1 MHPVIFTI
9 LTKFEF
15 QTKINN
21 IMTKRLLL
29 LLTFL
34 QVVLGGGKLWAQ
46 SETTLVD
53 FDFTDSGQF
62 PTDTEFN
69 KNSAT
74 SGATHLSVTGNT
86 CGDIYFYHN
95 NTSDSST
102 PCSLSSSGLTFSNN
116 NMTQNYFVAIPL
128 TGIHGKITVT
138 FKHSYSSKKASYRY
152 QINDGATTFNP
163 SDANSYSSSTD
174 VNESDTENSV
184 TINVTNENA
193 VFYFGRNGSNY
204 TQIKGIKIT
213 TPSSTSNPKLSVFD
227 FNNDDILYYL
237 NTSSNSAA
245 GRSAA
250 TSVSTTFEKNTD
262 YGENG
267 YLRVKVNIEP
277 DFATLTKPTFTISS
291 SNTSVLSTE
300 GVTAYY
306 KATTNRMYIDGVKV
320 VGTGTAKL
328 TVEFI
333 GSDNYDGTAT
343 TTSATITV
351 NDATAPTLSLTTP
364 TSTTNAEIGN
374 IIELTANKV
383 FSLVEGQYTTTNGI
397 NYIQG
402 TVNGNTVTFAVDLTK
417 QTLTHTMGTT
427 FAPNTLYEIVI
438 PAGKIKSSGKNNV
451 AQTLSFTTSSG
462 ATLTQVSEKLWDFE
476 EADGFPASQ
485 IAEIAVIDNMEL
497 VANSSKKM
505 SFDNTAKSITDGG
518 NTYNFTRQL
527 KFGGTYAS
535 DGSNRIIHF
544 KVAAGST
551 VNVFGST
558 GSSGSLRTA
567 AIRVAAKD
575 GKFSEGTELA
585 TLTSSD
591 AVLVKGS
598 VNIDA
603 TTYPNG
609 AEVWV
614 YSKNSGFN
622 LSGIEVTT
630 SKPKLTLSNAGQVT
644 SYVYSGSG
652 EDTQNYEISYSYS
665 GDVNLTSDDQSKFT
679 VTSSDEAII
688 KATGATIELD
698 LTNKKFTITGLKV
711 KSAGT
716 ATLTF
721 KFAGNETYAESSLVV
736 PFTVTGKLPFSIKLE
751 DLNIQQRQRRT
762 IMPVITNASGNPIGF
777 DASDNVIEMAD
788 DDDPVDYDTYFDF
801 TYSLGSNDIGVT
813 IDGNVVRA
821 GDQTGGPVPVTVTAR
836 PKSAYAA
843 LFTNG
848 TASGT
853 FNVNVTERTTGMY
866 FDFYLDKECTTKV
879 DDVYGTSLDGSTTVV
894 EDFPNGRVLYLKL
907 NDAGVAQNI
916 QEIWFSTGKN
926 TTPIAVSRYV
936 RDGEARTIYK
946 DDPSK
951 SQYLYKMDGGALP
964 IYIDGDL
971 SGSNYVF
978 VNLQCYKDNAGS
990 IEQAG
995 SVIPVRF
1002 NIISHDRPGTLTYSP
1017 ASDNADP
1024 TIRNTAQTVVAT
1036 GDSGNNIFAKFSSTG
1051 TNYTIEGL
1059 LNEPHVIEGV
1069 TQAGVFS
1076 TEVAARKISGVQI
1089 HTYDSDGDFVSKM
1102 NTLNYFYRFA
1112 TTLNVSPK
1120 TETVNK
1126 GASVAN
1132 RTVSATYYDK
1142 VQKKDIDAT
1151 DEGTFTYSIVSNST
1165 DDGAGTPSSVDP
1177 STGAITIGT
1186 EPGTMVVKVSYT
1198 NSNEKTVN
1206 KRTSIMD
1213 DAETTF
1219 TIYVNDPE
1227 AYLPTITPDSKKFYP
1242 TQEVKVTADSH
1253 WDAYYTTDGT
1263 DPSYTDAEHYN
1274 GTLVT
1279 KGTTATFTVNATTT
1293 VKAKAWNDARSASS
1307 KVVSE
1312 TYTLGTQ
1319 VLPPYFVPSG
1329 SGAVPDYGTYYYYS
1343 ETLPVEARVNTEGAS
1358 IYYTLDGSTPEIGG
1372 ATTYLYDGLR
1382 GITLSGDVTIRAFA
1396 YKDGIQSMVVTS
1408 SYVYGS
1414 IQPPYFTVKSTNYSL
1429 GSVAVSTS
1437 DVITIGSS
1445 VTPSA
1450 GLSLK
1455 HYYTLDGSD
1464 PSEDGGTLYTGGFT
1478 VVKTVTGKA
1487 YSVLVDASG
1496 NEVQQS
1502 AVTTVTFTV
1511 ASPLDVWEAV
1521 EETTPGGIMNADAG
1535 FIITKDATLKTLY
1548 SDNSNNAETKVNLN
1562 SLSTVEGGTA
1572 SKTYAQGDITV
1583 TFGGYEVS
1591 GKGKNWTSMTIADPA
1606 IGSPID
1612 GVGAYNIAGPDNAK
1626 MEAKNSALADPTDNY
1641 NHIYSELQT
1650 THEKTFH
1657 LPCKGA
1663 FVKFEPEKDGEITIW
1678 ALQHGSLNYNEGI
1691 TLCDKFI
1698 RYRPVYFVDEQGK
1711 SYPVKE
1717 VNGVPQLWSSAR
1729 LSAEWAKIEAT
1740 AASNSW
1746 TGWKESQTIIHNGV
1760 STDIENKGLNAS
1772 ESQALYNLYKKY
1784 ITDNNI
1790 KIGDPIK
1797 PFPIHNGSR
1806 ISTNNG
1812 NFTDNSDD
1820 GTGYVMLTGGYVKYT
1835 FEVKAGKTYYFFGQG
1850 TKIGIRGFRF
1860 VPTETAERPSVVI
1873 TDGSTQTIKKND
1885 VDKTFAELVS
1895 DEPVNVTLNRSFKA
1909 NTWAALVLPFSVSST
1924 QLENVFGAKTA
1935 VIHFNNII
1943 NDGNTFQFILH
1954 NNQMIVAG
1962 TPIIIS
1968 PTKAADTYA
1977 FKGVRIES
1985 SSVESIK
1992 GSSSE
1997 NNYTMLGSYEN
2008 ATNGLNKWDYYLSAN
2023 GNLSRLTKSDHATIK
2038 GTRAWL
2044 RPENTGEAGARSM
2057 NVSFSGV
2064 DEEDD
2069 NSSTTGIINIENS
2082 DGLFNGMVT
2091 YFGDGVF
2098 NLKGQKVSSGSLE
2111 NLPKG
2116 VYIVNGKKVVVE

>member
-53 FDFTDSGQF
+53 FDFTDNAKF
-62 PTDTEFN
+62 PTGTEFS
-69 KNSAT
+69 K
-74 SGATHLSVTGNT
+74 TGET
-86 CGDIYFYHN
+86 KITVDKKDIYFYHN
-95 NTSDSST
+95 NKDKST
-102 PCSLSSSGLTFSNN
+102 FNLSSSGLTFGDN
-116 NMTQNYFVAIPL
+116 NMSPNYFVAIPL
-128 TGIHGKITVT
+128 TGIKGEITVT
-138 FKHSYSSKKASYRY
+138 FYHDYTSSTAGYRY
-152 QINDGATTFNP
+152 NLKDGATTIST
-163 SDANSYSSSTD
+163 SDASSYSTASGAQPTITKTIAVSS
-174 VNESDTENSV
+174 
-184 TINVTNENA
+184 ENA
-193 VFYFGRNGSNY
+193 VFYFGRNGSSY
-204 TQIKGIKIT
+204 THIKGIKIT
-213 TPSSTSNPKLSVFD
+213 TPKTAPKPTLSMFD
-227 FNNDDILYYL
+227 FNNNDILYYL
-237 NTSSNSAA
+237 NPTGNSSA
-245 GRSAA
+245 GRTAA

-262 YGENG
+262 YGTSG

-277 DFATLTKPTFTISS
+277 DLSTLEKPSFSITSS
-291 SNTSVLSTE
+291 KTDVLSTE
-300 GVTAYY
+300 GVTAFY
-306 KATTNRMYIDGVKV
+306 KASENRMYIDGVKV
-320 VGTGTAKL
+320 VGTGEATL
-328 TVEFI
+328 TVTFN
-333 GSDNYDGTAT
+333 GSDNYQGTAS
-343 TTSATITV
+343 TTSSTITV
-351 NDATAPTLSLTTP
+351 NAATAPTLSLTTP

-374 IIELTANKV
+374 TIVLTANKA
-383 FSLVEGQYTTTNGI
+383 FSLVEGQYTTTNEI
-397 NYIQG
+397 NYIRG
-402 TVNGNTVTFAVDLTK
+402 TVNGNTVDFAVDLTK

-438 PAGKIKSSGKNNV
+438 PAGKIKSSGVNNV
-451 AQTLSFTTSSG
+451 EQTLSFTTSSG

-505 SFDNTAKSITDGG
+505 SFDNTAKSITDGDK
-518 NTYNFTRQL
+518 TYNFTRQL
-527 KFGGTYAS
+527 KFGGTYPSDAS
-535 DGSNRIIHF
+535 YRVVHF

-558 GSSGSLRTA
+558 GSNGSERKA

-575 GKFSEGTELA
+575 GKFSEGTEKT
-585 TLTSSD
+585 TLTSS
-591 AVLVKGS
+591 ASKLEKGS
-598 VNIDA
+598 FTIDA
-603 TTYPNG
+603 ENYPNG

-630 SKPKLTLSNAGQVT
+630 SKPKLTLSNTGQAT
-644 SYVYSGSG
+644 SYAYSGSG
-652 EDTQNYEISYSYS
+652 ENSENYEITYSYS
-665 GDVNLTSDDQSKFT
+665 GDINLTSDDKGNFS

-698 LTNKKFTITGLKV
+698 LNNKKFTIKGLKV

-762 IMPVITNASGNPIGF
+762 IMPIITNASGNPIGF
-777 DASDNVIEMAD
+777 DASGNVIEMAD

-821 GDQTGGPVPVTVTAR
+821 SDQTGGPVPVTVTTT
-836 PKSAYAA
+836 PKPAYAA
-843 LFTNG
+843 LFTNS

-964 IYIDGDL
+964 IYIDDL
-971 SGSNYVF
+971 LGNDYVF

-1002 NIISHDRPGTLTYSP
+1002 NIIIHDRPENVTYDPSAAGTHRS
-1017 ASDNADP
+1017 
-1024 TIRNTAQTVVAT
+1024 TAQSVDAIGTPNSSNAVY
-1036 GDSGNNIFAKFSSTG
+1036 GKFSSTG

-1059 LNEPHVIEGV
+1059 LNEPHVIYDIER
-1069 TQAGVFS
+1069 TGVFS
-1076 TEVAARKISGVQI
+1076 TEVAGRKISGVQI
-1089 HTYDSDGDFVSKM
+1089 NSASDGDYVSTM
-1102 NTLNYFYRFA
+1102 STNNYWYHFA
-1112 TTLNVSPK
+1112 TTLNLSQYTYHENVG
-1120 TETVNK
+1120 TESIEEPAVT
-1126 GASVAN
+1126 
-1132 RTVSATYYDK
+1132 ATYYDK
-1142 VQKKDIDAT
+1142 VKKQNIDASS
-1151 DEGTFTYSIVSNST
+1151 GSGINITYSVANYN
-1165 DDGAGTPSSVDP
+1165 GAEVSVDA
-1177 STGAITIGT
+1177 STGEISLGTKSGMAIVTVRYENVNDI
-1186 EPGTMVVKVSYT
+1186 
-1198 NSNEKTVN
+1198 TVN
-1206 KRTSIMD
+1206 KRTSTMEV
-1213 DAETTF
+1213 AEAKY
-1219 TIYVNDPE
+1219 TIYLTNVNE
-1227 AYLPTITPDSKKFYP
+1227 KLPTINPDSKTFYP
-1242 TQEVKVTADSH
+1242 EQSVTITAHSESK
-1253 WDAYYTTDGT
+1253 AYYTIDGS
-1263 DPSYTDAEHYN
+1263 DPTTSDTRIPLEEGA
-1274 GTLVT
+1274 
-1279 KGTTATFTVNATTT
+1279 KGTYTCNSERTMTVGQSVT
-1293 VKAKAWNDARSASS
+1293 VKAVSYDDTDPKKVVYS
-1307 KVVSE
+1307 KVISE
-1312 TYTLGTQ
+1312 TYTLAAE
-1319 VLPPYFVPSG
+1319 VLPPYFVPDGITS
-1329 SGAVPDYGTYYYYS
+1329 SYYYYT
-1343 ETLPVEARVNTEGAS
+1343 ETLGVEARTRTTGSTV
-1358 IYYTLDGSTPEIGG
+1358 YYTISHGGSSPEDPVISAAG
-1372 ATTYLYDGLR
+1372 TQRYDGLQ
-1382 GITLSGDVTIRAFA
+1382 GITLTEGGTYKIKAIA
-1396 YKDGIQSMVVTS
+1396 YKDGIQSNVVEATYIYS
-1408 SYVYGS
+1408 SIS
-1414 IQPPYFTVKSTNYSL
+1414 APYFDVNGTGNYTS
-1429 GSVAVSTS
+1429 GEHAVTTS
-1437 DVITIGSS
+1437 NVITIGSNVVAS
-1445 VTPSA
+1445 T
-1450 GLSLK
+1450 GTTLR

-1464 PSEDGGTLYTGGFT
+1464 PVEDGGTLYTAGFT
-1478 VVKTVTGKA
+1478 LVKTVTAKA

-1521 EETTPGGIMNADAG
+1521 EETTPNGIMNADAG
-1535 FIITKDATLKTLY
+1535 FIITKDDELKALY
-1548 SDNSNNAETKVNLN
+1548 NNANNNAETKVNLN
-1562 SLSTVEGGTA
+1562 SLSKGEGGTA
-1572 SKTYAQGDITV
+1572 NKTYAQGDITV

-1626 MEAKNSALADPTDNY
+1626 MEAKNSALADPSDNY
-1641 NHIYSELQT
+1641 NHMYSQLTT

-1663 FVKFEPEKDGEITIW
+1663 FVKFEPEKDGEVTIW

-1717 VNGVPQLWSSAR
+1717 VNGEPQLWSSAR

-1746 TGWKESQTIIHNGV
+1746 TGWKESQTIIHQGKSMDV
-1760 STDIENKGLNAS
+1760 ENKGLNVS
-1772 ESQALYNLYKKY
+1772 ESQAIYNMYKKY

-1797 PFPIHNGSR
+1797 PFPVHNGST

-1812 NFTDNSDD
+1812 NYTDSSNDH
-1820 GTGYVMLTGGYVKYT
+1820 TGYVMLTGGYVKYT

-1860 VPTETAERPSVVI
+1860 VPTEDTLSRKEVVI
-1873 TDGSTQTIKKND
+1873 GDGT
-1885 VDKTFAELVS
+1885 TFGIQEITKAGVTTTFEDLVA
-1895 DEPVNVTLNRSFKA
+1895 DETVNVTFKRKLA
-1909 NTWAALVLPFSVSST
+1909 ADTWAGLVLPFSISST
-1924 QLENVFGAKTA
+1924 QLERIFGK
-1935 VIHFNNII
+1935 
-1943 NDGNTFQFILH
+1943 NTLITHYYDIKNGRTIQLMKH
-1954 NNQMIVAG
+1954 AQQMIVAG
-1962 TPIIIS
+1962 TPVFIKPKTGGES
-1968 PTKAADTYA
+1968 
-1977 FKGVRIES
+1977 FKFNGVRIS
-1985 SSVESIK
+1985 TKDVETIS
-1992 GSSSE
+1992 GSATD
-1997 NNYTMLGSYEN
+1997 NPFTMIGTLVDDTEGIHQ
-2008 ATNGLNKWDYYLSAN
+2008 WDYYISKGDFSYRKAE
-2023 GNLSRLTKSDHATIK
+2023 GTAAMR

-2044 RPENTGEAGARSM
+2044 RPENPQVAGSRTMEIGFGAID
-2057 NVSFSGV
+2057 
-2064 DEEDD
+2064 DEEED
-2069 NSSTTGIINIENS
+2069 SSTTGIIKVVDLNES
-2082 DGLFNGMVT
+2082 SSVS
-2091 YFGDGVF
+2091 YKYHSVF
-2098 NLKGQKVSSGSLE
+2098 NLKGQKVSDGSLE
-2111 NLPKG
+2111 GLAKG
-2116 VYIVNGKKVVVE
+2116 IYIVNGQKIVIE

>member
-1 MHPVIFTI
+1 MKRI
-9 LTKFEF
+9 LFLITLF
-15 QTKINN
+15 
-21 IMTKRLLL
+21 LLV
-29 LLTFL
+29 F
-34 QVVLGGGKLWAQ
+34 GGGRVWAQ

-53 FDFTDSGQF
+53 FNFTNDEQF
-62 PTDTEFN
+62 PTSTGFANNGE
-69 KNSAT
+69 
-74 SGATHLSVTGNT
+74 THLSPG
-86 CGDIYFYHN
+86 GKDIYFYHN
-95 NTSDSST
+95 NTGKST
-102 PCSLSSSGLTFSNN
+102 FSLSSSGLTFGDN
-116 NMTQNYFVAIPL
+116 NMSPNYFVAIPL
-128 TGIHGKITVT
+128 TGINGKITVT
-138 FKHSYSSKKASYRY
+138 FKHSYNSKKASYRY
-152 QINDGATTFNP
+152 QINDGATSYNP
-163 SDANSYSSSTD
+163 SDANTNSASTD
-174 VNESDTENSV
+174 VNNGDTENSV
-184 TINVTNENA
+184 TINVTNEKA
-193 VFYFGRNGSNY
+193 VFYFGRNGSSYPN
-204 TQIKGIKIT
+204 IKGIKIT
-213 TPSSTSNPKLSVFD
+213 TPTSSSNPKLSVFN

-245 GRSAA
+245 GRTAA
-250 TSVSTTFEKNTD
+250 TSVSTTFEKNSD

-277 DFATLTKPTFTISS
+277 DLDNITNPTFTISS

-320 VGTGTAKL
+320 VGTGTATL
-328 TVEFI
+328 TVNFT

-351 NDATAPTLSLTTP
+351 NAATAPTLSLTTP

-374 IIELTANKV
+374 IIELTANKA
-383 FSLVEGQYTTTNGI
+383 FTLVDGQYTTDDGV
-397 NYIQG
+397 NYIAG
-402 TVNGNTVTFAVDLTK
+402 TINGNSVNFAVDLAN

-438 PAGKIKSSGKNNV
+438 PAGKIQSSGVSNA
-451 AQTLSFTTSSG
+451 AQTLSFTTASG

-505 SFDNTAKSITDGG
+505 SFDNTAKSFTDGG
-518 NTYNFTRQL
+518 DTYNFTRQL

-551 VNVFGST
+551 VNVFGAT
-558 GSSGSLRTA
+558 GSSGSERTA

-575 GKFSEGTELA
+575 GKFSAGTEKA
-585 TLTSSD
+585 TLTSYSSE
-591 AVLVKGS
+591 LVKGS
-598 VNIDA
+598 VTIDA
-603 TTYPNG
+603 ENYPDG

-614 YSKNSGFN
+614 YSQNSGFN

-630 SKPKLTLSNAGQVT
+630 SKPKLTLSNAGQAT
-644 SYVYSGSG
+644 SYAYSGSG
-652 EDTQNYEISYSYS
+652 EDSKDYEITYYYS
-665 GDVNLTSDDQSKFT
+665 GETNLTAADLSKFT

-688 KATGATIELD
+688 KATGATIALD
-698 LTNKKFTITGLKV
+698 LTDKKFTITGLKV

-721 KFAGNETYAESSLVV
+721 KFAGNDTYAESSLVV
-736 PFTVTGKLPFSIKLE
+736 PFTVTGKMAYSIKLE

-821 GDQTGGPVPVTVTAR
+821 GDQTGGPVPVTVTAT
-836 PKSAYAA
+836 PKPAYADK
-843 LFTNG
+843 FTNG

-853 FNVNVTERTTGMY
+853 LNVTVTDRTTGLY

-964 IYIDGDL
+964 IYIDDDL
-971 SGSNYVF
+971 SGSDYVF

-995 SVIPVRF
+995 SVIPVKF
-1002 NIISHDRPGTLTYSP
+1002 NIVSHTRPENVTYDPESDGTLV
-1017 ASDNADP
+1017 
-1024 TIRNTAQTVVAT
+1024 RNTSQAVVAVGT
-1036 GDSGNNIFAKFSSTG
+1036 SGNTPKNQVYGKFSSTG

-1059 LNEPHVIEGV
+1059 LNEPHVIYGV
-1069 TQAGVFS
+1069 ERTGVFS
-1076 TEVAARKISGVQI
+1076 TEVGPRKISGVQI
-1089 HTYDSDGDFVSKM
+1089 QSNYGDNGDYVSAMTTMTYQ
-1102 NTLNYFYRFA
+1102 YRFA
-1112 TTLNVSPK
+1112 TTLNVNPK
-1120 TETVNK
+1120 TQTVAK
-1126 GASVAN
+1126 SGTA
-1132 RTVSATYYDK
+1132 TQPTITATYYDK
-1142 VQKKDIDAT
+1142 VQKKDIDESNT
-1151 DEGTFTYSIVSNST
+1151 GTITYEIVSNST
-1165 DDGAGTPSSVDP
+1165 SGGSGSATTVTADGT
-1177 STGAITIGT
+1177 ITIGS
-1186 EPGTMVVKVSYT
+1186 EPGTVVVKVSYS
-1198 NSNEKTVN
+1198 NSKSITVN

-1213 DAETTF
+1213 DAETYY
-1219 TIYVNDPE
+1219 TIYVTDPD

-1329 SGAVPDYGTYYYYS
+1329 SGNAPDYGTYNYYT
-1343 ETLPVEARVNTEGAS
+1343 ETLGVEARTNTAGAS
-1358 IYYTLDGSTPEIGG
+1358 IYYTLDGSEPEIGG

-1382 GITLSGDVTIRAFA
+1382 GITISGNVTIRAFA
-1396 YKDGIQSMVVTS
+1396 YKDGIQSETVIS
-1408 SYVYGS
+1408 RYSYGS
-1414 IQPPYFTVKSTNYSL
+1414 IEPPYFKID
-1429 GSVAVSTS
+1429 GSGKHTSGSQAVTTS
-1437 DVITIGSS
+1437 NVITIGSD
-1445 VTPSA
+1445 VVPST
-1450 GLSLK
+1450 GTTLR
-1455 HYYTLDGSD
+1455 HYYTLDGSA
-1464 PSEDGGTLYTGGFT
+1464 PGEDGGTLYTAGFT
-1478 VVKTVTGKA
+1478 LVKTVTAKA

-1502 AVTTVTFTV
+1502 AVTTVVFTID
-1511 ASPLDVWEAV
+1511 SPLDVWEAV
-1521 EETTPGGIMNADAG
+1521 AQTTPDGSMLEADG
-1535 FIITKDATLKTLY
+1535 FIISKDFDVKSIY
-1548 SDNSNNAETKVNLN
+1548 NDNNNNAETKVNLN
-1562 SLSTVEGGTA
+1562 SLSTSDGGSGT
-1572 SKTYAQGDITV
+1572 KTYAQADITV
-1583 TFGGYEVS
+1583 TFGGYAVDK
-1591 GKGKNWTSMTIADPA
+1591 KGKDWTSMTIADPA

-1663 FVKFEPEKDGEITIW
+1663 FVKFEPEKDGEVTIW

-1698 RYRPVYFVDEQGK
+1698 RYRPVYFIDEQGK
-1711 SYPVKE
+1711 SYTAKSVT
-1717 VNGVPQLWSSAR
+1717 SSAR

-1740 AASNSW
+1740 AAANSW

-1797 PFPIHNGSR
+1797 PFPIHNGST

-1812 NFTDNSDD
+1812 NYTDSSND

-1835 FEVKAGKTYYFFGQG
+1835 FDVKAGKTYYFFGQG

-1860 VPTETAERPSVVI
+1860 TPTESGSRPMI
-1873 TDGSTQTIKKND
+1873 TFHANATDDASTVNVNGVEQDLAT
-1885 VDKTFAELVS
+1885 VLSTYAKTT
-1895 DEPVNVTLNRSFKA
+1895 VNVTVTRKFSDH
-1909 NTWAALVLPFSVSST
+1909 WAAIALPFSVSAT
-1924 QLENVFGAKTA
+1924 QMEKVFGAGTE
-1935 VIHFNNII
+1935 ISHFRDII
-1943 NDGNTFQFILH
+1943 NSGRTIAFRH
-1954 NNQMIVAG
+1954 HKNQMLVAG
-1962 TPIIIS
+1962 TPAIIY
-1968 PTKAADTYA
+1968 PTKTDM
-1977 FKGVRIES
+1977 
-1985 SSVESIK
+1985 SSVTFEGVQLEAK
-1992 GSSSE
+1992 AVE
-1997 NNYTMLGSYEN
+1997 TMTGDCDDFSMIGTFVCQPANTTYS
-2008 ATNGLNKWDYYLSAN
+2008 LNRYDYYFGAN
-2023 GNLSRLTKSDHATIK
+2023 DGVIYRFNNSDSEKSSQAIQ

-2044 RPENTGEAGARSM
+2044 RPKNPEASSARMLS
-2057 NVSFSGV
+2057 VGFEEIDD
-2064 DEEDD
+2064 DEY
-2069 NSSTTGIINIENS
+2069 TTGIIEITD
-2082 DGLFNGMVT
+2082 DGHGERSKAEGT
-2091 YFGDGVF
+2091 AGIY
-2098 NLKGQKVSSGSLE
+2098 NLKGQKVGEGSLE
-2111 NLPKG
+2111 GLAKG
-2116 VYIVNGKKVVVE
+2116 VYIINGKKMVVE

>member
-1 MHPVIFTI
+1 MHPVIVTI

-15 QTKINN
+15 QSKINN

-34 QVVLGGGKLWAQ
+34 QVVLGGGKLWADDV
-46 SETTLVD
+46 TLVD
-53 FDFTDSGQF
+53 FDFTNSTKFQ
-62 PTDTEFN
+62 TSQEFSN
-69 KNSAT
+69 
-74 SGATHLSVTGNT
+74 TGET
-86 CGDIYFYHN
+86 KMTVDGKDIYFYHN
-95 NTSDSST
+95 NTSKST
-102 PCSLSSSGLTFSNN
+102 FSLSSSGLQFGDNNLSSN
-116 NMTQNYFVAIPL
+116 NYFVAIPL
-128 TGIHGKITVT
+128 TGIKGEITVT
-138 FKHSYSSKKASYRY
+138 FYHSYTSSSAGFKYDVK
-152 QINDGATTFNP
+152 DGAI
-163 SDANSYSSSTD
+163 SYSA
-174 VNESDTENSV
+174 SDIATGNRVQGTQPEITK
-184 TINVTNENA
+184 TITVTNGNA
-193 VFYFGRNGSNY
+193 VFYFGRNGSSY
-204 TQIKGIKIT
+204 THIRGIKIT
-213 TPSSTSNPKLSVFD
+213 TPNTAPKPKLSMFD
-227 FNNDDILYYL
+227 FNNNDILYYL
-237 NTSSNSAA
+237 NSTGNSSA
-245 GRSAA
+245 GRTAA

-262 YGENG
+262 YGTNG

-277 DFATLTKPTFTISS
+277 DLSTLENPSFSITSS
-291 SNTSVLSTE
+291 KTDVLSTE
-300 GVTAYY
+300 GVTAFY
-306 KATTNRMYIDGVKV
+306 KASENRMYIDGVKV
-320 VGTGTAKL
+320 VGTGEAAL
-328 TVEFI
+328 TVTFN
-333 GSDNYDGTAT
+333 GSDNYAGTAST
-343 TTSATITV
+343 ISSTITV
-351 NDATAPTLSLTTP
+351 NAATAPTLSLTTP

-374 IIELTANKV
+374 IIELTANKA
-383 FSLVEGQYTTTNGI
+383 FSLVDGEYTTVDGI

-402 TVNGNTVTFAVDLTK
+402 TVNRNSVNFAVDLTK
-417 QTLTHTMGTT
+417 QTLTLTMGTT
-427 FAPNTLYEIVI
+427 FAPNTLYEIEI
-438 PAGKIKSSGKNNV
+438 PAGKIKSSGVSNA
-451 AQTLSFTTSSG
+451 AQTLSFTT
-462 ATLTQVSEKLWDFE
+462 AAPETLTPVSDKFWDFE

-485 IAEIAVIDNMEL
+485 IGEIAVIDNMEL

-505 SFDNTAKSITDGG
+505 SFDNTAKSYTDGDK
-518 NTYNFTRQL
+518 TYNFPRQL
-527 KFGGTYAS
+527 KFGGTYAT
-535 DGSNRIIHF
+535 DGSYRIVHF

-551 VNVFGST
+551 VNVFGAT
-558 GSSGSLRTA
+558 GSNGSERTA

-575 GKFSEGTELA
+575 GKFSAGIEKN
-585 TLTSSD
+585 TLTSSTSE
-591 AVLVKGS
+591 LKKGS
-598 VNIDA
+598 FTIDA
-603 TTYPNG
+603 ENYPDG

-614 YSKNSGFN
+614 YSKNNGFN

-630 SKPKLTLSNAGQVT
+630 SKPKLTLSNEGQAT
-644 SYVYSGSG
+644 SYAYSGSG
-652 EDTQNYEISYSYS
+652 ENSEDYEITYSLS
-665 GDVNLTSDDQSKFT
+665 GETNLADADRSKFT

-698 LTNKKFTITGLKV
+698 LTNKKFTIRGLKV

-721 KFAGNETYAESSLVV
+721 KFAGNDTYAESSLVV
-736 PFTVTGKLPFSIKLE
+736 PFTVTGKMAYSIKLE

-777 DASDNVIEMAD
+777 DASGNVIEMAD

-821 GDQTGGPVPVTVTAR
+821 SDQTGGPVPVTVRAT

-853 FNVNVTERTTGMY
+853 LNVTVTDRTTGLY

-894 EDFPNGRVLYLKL
+894 EDFPNGRVVYLKV
-907 NDAGVAQNI
+907 NTNGEAQNVK
-916 QEIWFSTGKN
+916 EIWFSTGKN
-926 TTPIAVSRYV
+926 EIPVAVSRYV

-964 IYIDGDL
+964 IYIDGSLGD
-971 SGSNYVF
+971 NPYVF
-978 VNLQCYKDNAGS
+978 VNVQCYKDVAGS

-995 SVIPVRF
+995 SVIPVKF
-1002 NIISHDRPGTLTYSP
+1002 NIVSHTRPADVTYDP
-1017 ASDNADP
+1017 VSDDGKLV
-1024 TIRNTAQTVVAT
+1024 RNTSQAVVAVGT
-1036 GDSGNNIFAKFSSTG
+1036 SGNTPKNQVYGKFSSTG

-1059 LNEPHVIEGV
+1059 LNEPHVIYGV
-1069 TQAGVFS
+1069 ERTGVFS
-1076 TEVAARKISGVQI
+1076 TEVGPRKISGVQI
-1089 HTYDSDGDFVSKM
+1089 QSNYGDNGDYVSAMTTMTYQ
-1102 NTLNYFYRFA
+1102 YRFA
-1112 TTLNVSPK
+1112 TTLNVNPK
-1120 TETVNK
+1120 TQTVAK
-1126 GASVAN
+1126 DGTA
-1132 RTVSATYYDK
+1132 TQPTITATYYDK
-1142 VQKKDIDAT
+1142 VQKKDIDEST
-1151 DEGTFTYSIVSNST
+1151 TGTITYTVVSNST
-1165 DDGAGTPSSVDP
+1165 SGGTGTETTVASDGT
-1177 STGAITIGT
+1177 ITIGT
-1186 EPGTMVVKVSYT
+1186 EPGTVVVRVSYS
-1198 NSNEKTVN
+1198 NSKSITVN

-1213 DAETTF
+1213 DAETYY
-1219 TIYVNDPE
+1219 TIYVTDPD

-1242 TQEVKVTADSH
+1242 SQVVKVTADSH
-1253 WDAYYTTDGT
+1253 WDAYYTIDGN
-1263 DPSYTDAEHYN
+1263 DPTTSSTFVA
-1274 GTLVT
+1274 
-1279 KGTTATFTVNATTT
+1279 KGDTATFTVYATTT
-1293 VKAKAWNDARSASS
+1293 VKAKAYNDDRSSSS
-1307 KVVSE
+1307 KIVSE
-1312 TYTLGTQ
+1312 TYTLGEQ

-1329 SGAVPDYGTYYYYS
+1329 DDPAPNYGTYNYYT
-1343 ETLPVEARVNTEGAS
+1343 ETLGVEARTNTAGAS
-1358 IYYTLDGSTPEIGG
+1358 IYYTLDGSEPEIGG
-1372 ATTYLYDGLR
+1372 ETTYLYDGLR
-1382 GITLSGDVTIRAFA
+1382 GITISGNVIIKAFA
-1396 YKDGIQSMVVTS
+1396 YKDGIQSETVIS
-1408 SYVYGS
+1408 RYSYGS
-1414 IQPPYFTVKSTNYSL
+1414 IEPPYFKIDGSGKYTSGSQAVTTSNVITV
-1429 GSVAVSTS
+1429 GS
-1437 DVITIGSS
+1437 DV
-1445 VTPSA
+1445 VPST
-1450 GLSLK
+1450 GTTLK
-1455 HYYTLDGSD
+1455 HYYTLDGTD
-1464 PSEDGGTLYTGGFT
+1464 PGEDGGTLYTAGFT
-1478 VVKTVTGKA
+1478 LVKTVTAKA

-1502 AVTTVTFTV
+1502 AVTTVEFTI

-1521 EETTPGGIMNADAG
+1521 AETTPDGKMQAKDG
-1535 FIITKDATLKTLY
+1535 FIISRNNDIVSLY
-1548 SDNSNNAETKVNLN
+1548 SSIDNNAETRVNHNSLN
-1562 SLSTVEGGTA
+1562 SSFSGGTA
-1572 SKTYAQGDITV
+1572 SKIYAQEFITV

-1591 GKGKNWTSMTIADPA
+1591 GKKDWTSMTIADPA

-1626 MEAKNSALADPTDNY
+1626 MEAKNSALADPSDNY
-1641 NHIYSELQT
+1641 NHMYSQLTT

-1663 FVKFEPEKDGEITIW
+1663 FVKFEPEKDGEVTIW

-1698 RYRPVYFVDEQGK
+1698 RYRPVYFIDEQGK
-1711 SYPVKE
+1711 SYTAKSVA
-1717 VNGVPQLWSSAR
+1717 SSAR

-1746 TGWKESQTIIHNGV
+1746 TGWKESQTIIHQGKSMDV
-1760 STDIENKGLNAS
+1760 ENKGLNVS
-1772 ESQALYNLYKKY
+1772 ESQAIYNMYKKY

-1797 PFPIHNGSR
+1797 PFPVHNGSK

>member
-15 QTKINN
+15 QSKINN

-34 QVVLGGGKLWAQ
+34 QVVLGGGKLWAE
-46 SETTLVD
+46 ETTLVD
-53 FDFTDSGQF
+53 FDFTNNDQF
-62 PTDTEFN
+62 PTSTVFSN
-69 KNSAT
+69 
-74 SGATHLSVTGNT
+74 TGET
-86 CGDIYFYHN
+86 QMKVGEQYIYFYHN
-95 NTSDSST
+95 NTSKST
-102 PCSLSSSGLTFSNN
+102 FSLSSSGLQFGDNNLSSN
-116 NMTQNYFVAIPL
+116 NYFVAIPL
-128 TGIHGKITVT
+128 TGIKGEITVT
-138 FKHSYSSKKASYRY
+138 FYHSYTSSSAGFKYDVK
-152 QINDGATTFNP
+152 DGAI
-163 SDANSYSSSTD
+163 SYSA
-174 VNESDTENSV
+174 SDIATGNRVQGTQPEITK
-184 TINVTNENA
+184 TITVTNGNA
-193 VFYFGRNGSNY
+193 VFYFGRNGSSY
-204 TQIKGIKIT
+204 THIRGIKIT
-213 TPSSTSNPKLSVFD
+213 TPNTAPKPKLSMFD
-227 FNNDDILYYL
+227 FNNNDILYYL
-237 NTSSNSAA
+237 NSTGNSSA
-245 GRSAA
+245 GRTAA

-262 YGENG
+262 YGTNG

-277 DFATLTKPTFTISS
+277 DLSTLENPSFSITSS
-291 SNTSVLSTE
+291 KTDVLSTE
-300 GVTAYY
+300 GVTAFY
-306 KATTNRMYIDGVKV
+306 KASENRMYIDGVKV
-320 VGTGTAKL
+320 VGTGTATL
-328 TVEFI
+328 TVEFT

-343 TTSATITV
+343 TKSDTITV
-351 NDATAPTLSLTTP
+351 NAATAPTLSLTTP

-374 IIELTANKV
+374 IIELTANKA
-383 FSLVEGQYTTTNGI
+383 FSLVDGQYTTVDGI

-402 TVNGNTVTFAVDLTK
+402 TVNGNSVTFAVDLTK

-438 PAGKIKSSGKNNV
+438 PAGKIKSSGVNNV
-451 AQTLSFTTSSG
+451 EQTLSFTTSSG

-535 DGSNRIIHF
+535 DGSHRIIHF

-558 GSSGSLRTA
+558 GSSGSTRTA

-575 GKFSEGTELA
+575 GKFSEGTEKA
-585 TLTSSD
+585 TLTSNSSE
-591 AVLVKGS
+591 LEKGS
-598 VNIDA
+598 FTIDA
-603 TTYPNG
+603 ATYPNG

-614 YSKNSGFN
+614 YSQNSGFN

-630 SKPKLTLSNAGQVT
+630 SKPKLTLSNAGQAT
-644 SYVYSGSG
+644 SYAYSGSG
-652 EDTQNYEISYSYS
+652 EDSKNYVITYSYS
-665 GDVNLTSDDQSKFT
+665 GETNLTDADLSKFT

-688 KATGATIELD
+688 KATGATIALD
-698 LTNKKFTITGLKV
+698 LTNNKFTITGLKV

-721 KFAGNETYAESSLVV
+721 KFAGNDTYAESSLVV
-736 PFTVTGKLPFSIKLE
+736 PFTVTGKMAYSIKLE

-777 DASDNVIEMAD
+777 DASGNVIEIAD
-788 DDDPVDYDTYFDF
+788 DDDPVDYDKYFDF

-821 GDQTGGPVPVTVTAR
+821 GDQTGGPVPVTVTATV
-836 PKSAYAA
+836 KSDYENK
-843 LFTNG
+843 FTNG

-853 FNVNVTERTTGMY
+853 LNVMVTERTTGMY

-879 DDVYGTSLDGSTTVV
+879 DDVYATSLDGSTTVV

-907 NDAGVAQNI
+907 NADGITQNVK
-916 QEIWFSTGKN
+916 EIWFSTGKN
-926 TTPIAVSRYV
+926 TTPVAVSRYV

-964 IYIDGDL
+964 IYDDDL
-971 SGSNYVF
+971 SGNDYVF

-1089 HTYDSDGDFVSKM
+1089 HTYDSDGDFVSTM

-1263 DPSYTDAEHYN
+1263 DPSYTN
-1274 GTLVT
+1274 GTPVT

-1293 VKAKAWNDARSASS
+1293 VKAKAYNDERSSSS
-1307 KVVSE
+1307 KIVYE
-1312 TYTLGTQ
+1312 TYTLGAEVQ
-1319 VLPPYFVPSG
+1319 PPYFVPSG
-1329 SGAVPDYGTYYYYS
+1329 PGDVPDYGTYHYYS

-1358 IYYTLDGSTPEIGG
+1358 IYYTLNGDTPEIGG

-1382 GITLSGDVTIRAFA
+1382 GITLSGDVTIKAFA
-1396 YKDGIQSMVVTS
+1396 YKDGIQSVVVTS
-1408 SYVYGS
+1408 RYEYGS
-1414 IQPPYFTVKSTNYSL
+1414 IEPPYFTVLSTNYSS

-1437 DVITIGSS
+1437 DQITIGSS

-1450 GLSLK
+1450 GLTLK

-1521 EETTPGGIMNADAG
+1521 EETTPNGIMNADAG

-1548 SDNSNNAETKVNLN
+1548 SDDSNNAETHVNLN
-1562 SLSTVEGGTA
+1562 SLSTEAGGTA

-1583 TFGGYEVS
+1583 TFGGYKVS
-1591 GKGKNWTSMTIADPA
+1591 GKDKDWTSMTIADPA

-1663 FVKFEPEKDGEITIW
+1663 FVKFEPEKDGEVTIW

-1820 GTGYVMLTGGYVKYT
+1820 STGYVMLTGGYVKYT

>member
-1 MHPVIFTI
+1 MIRKFLFFTT
-9 LTKFEF
+9 LF
-15 QTKINN
+15 
-21 IMTKRLLL
+21 LLV
-29 LLTFL
+29 F
-34 QVVLGGGKLWAQ
+34 GGGNLWAQ

-53 FDFTDSGQF
+53 FDFTNDTDF
-62 PTDTEFN
+62 PASTVFSQTGET
-69 KNSAT
+69 K
-74 SGATHLSVTGNT
+74 LSPGVSPDEK
-86 CGDIYFYHN
+86 DIYFYHN
-95 NTSDSST
+95 NTGKST
-102 PCSLSSSGLTFSNN
+102 FSLSSSGLTFGDN
-116 NMTQNYFVAIPL
+116 NMSSNYFVAIPL
-128 TGIHGKITVT
+128 TGIKGEITVT
-138 FKHSYSSKKASYRY
+138 FYHKYNSKKASYRY
-152 QINDGATTFNP
+152 QIKDGATNYTP
-163 SDANSYSSSTD
+163 SDASTYSTSTD
-174 VNESDTENSV
+174 ANNADESNSV

-193 VFYFGRNGSNY
+193 VFYFGRNGSSY
-204 TQIKGIKIT
+204 DEIKRIVIT
-213 TPSSTSNPKLSVFD
+213 TPETTGSKSLSLFE
-227 FNNDDILYYL
+227 FNNDDILYYH
-237 NTSSNSAA
+237 NPSGIPASGRTA
-245 GRSAA
+245 GS
-250 TSVSTTFEKNTD
+250 SVSTTFEKNED
-262 YGENG
+262 YGTNG
-267 YLRVKVNIEP
+267 YLRVKVNIDP
-277 DFATLTKPTFTISS
+277 DFESLDNPSFTVTS
-291 SNTSVLSTE
+291 SNSSVLDASSATSF
-300 GVTAYY
+300 Y

-320 VGTGTAKL
+320 VGTGTATL
-328 TVEFI
+328 TVTFN
-333 GSDNYDGTAT
+333 SAT
-343 TTSATITV
+343 GYTISKSTTSATITV
-351 NDATAPTLSLTTP
+351 NAATAPTLSLTTP

-374 IIELTANKV
+374 IIELTANKA
-383 FSLVEGQYTTTNGI
+383 FTLVDGQYTTDDGV
-397 NYIQG
+397 NYIAG
-402 TVNGNTVTFAVDLTK
+402 TINGNSVNFAVDLAN

-438 PAGKIKSSGKNNV
+438 PAGKIQSSGVSNA
-451 AQTLSFTTSSG
+451 AQTLSFTTASG

-505 SFDNTAKSITDGG
+505 SFDNTAKSITDGD

-558 GSSGSLRTA
+558 GSSGSERTA

-575 GKFSEGTELA
+575 GKFSAGTEKA
-585 TLTSSD
+585 TLTSYSSE
-591 AVLVKGS
+591 LVKGS
-598 VNIDA
+598 FTIDA
-603 TTYPNG
+603 ATYPNG

-630 SKPKLTLSNAGQVT
+630 SKPKLTLSNTGQAT
-644 SYVYSGSG
+644 SYAYSGSG
-652 EDTQNYEISYSYS
+652 EDSKNYEITYSYS
-665 GDVNLTSDDQSKFT
+665 GETNLADDDRSKFT

-698 LTNKKFTITGLKV
+698 LTNKKFTIKGLKV

-777 DASDNVIEMAD
+777 DASGNVIEMAD

-821 GDQTGGPVPVTVTAR
+821 GDQTGGPVPVTVTAT
-836 PKSAYAA
+836 PKPAYAA

-971 SGSNYVF
+971 SGSDYVF

-995 SVIPVRF
+995 SVIPVKF
-1002 NIISHDRPGTLTYSP
+1002 NIVSHTRPENVTYDPVSDGTLV
-1017 ASDNADP
+1017 
-1024 TIRNTAQTVVAT
+1024 RNTSQAVVAVGT
-1036 GDSGNNIFAKFSSTG
+1036 SGNTPKNQVYGKFSSTG

-1059 LNEPHVIEGV
+1059 LNEPHVIYGV
-1069 TQAGVFS
+1069 ERTGVFS
-1076 TEVAARKISGVQI
+1076 TEVGPRKISGVQI
-1089 HTYDSDGDFVSKM
+1089 QSNYGDNGDYVSAMTTMTYQ
-1102 NTLNYFYRFA
+1102 YRFA

-1120 TETVNK
+1120 TITVRVGHAEDFVLPTTK
-1126 GASVAN
+1126 
-1132 RTVSATYYDK
+1132 TATYYDK
-1142 VQKKDIDAT
+1142 VQKKDIDMSTEEKGAVY
-1151 DEGTFTYSIVSNST
+1151 TYSEVSNTTTATQTTFAS
-1165 DDGAGTPSSVDP
+1165 DGT
-1177 STGAITIGT
+1177 ITLGNT
-1186 EPGTMVVKVSYT
+1186 PGTVVLNVNYD
-1198 NSNEKTVN
+1198 NETSITVN
-1206 KRTSIMD
+1206 KRTSRMD
-1213 DAETTF
+1213 VATATY
-1219 TIYVNDPE
+1219 IVNIIDE
-1227 AYLPTITPDSKKFYP
+1227 NQYLPTITPATKKYYNSFDA
-1242 TQEVKVTADSH
+1242 TVKAHKDYA
-1253 WDAYYTTDGT
+1253 AYYTTDGS
-1263 DPSYTDAEHYN
+1263 DPSVSSTRISLAADASVSIPIPEN
-1274 GTLVT
+1274 VSVGTVKTIKAVSIYAGPTYSSIVQESYT
-1279 KGTTATFTVNATTT
+1279 KG
-1293 VKAKAWNDARSASS
+1293 DI
-1307 KVVSE
+1307 
-1312 TYTLGTQ
+1312 

-1329 SGAVPDYGTYYYYS
+1329 DDPAPNYGTYNYYT
-1343 ETLPVEARVNTEGAS
+1343 ETLGVEARTNTAGAS
-1358 IYYTLDGSTPEIGG
+1358 IYYTLDGSEPEIGG
-1372 ATTYLYDGLR
+1372 ASTYLYDGLR
-1382 GITLSGDVTIRAFA
+1382 GITISGNVTIKAFA
-1396 YKDGIQSMVVTS
+1396 YKDGIQSETVIS
-1408 SYVYGS
+1408 GYRYGS
-1414 IQPPYFTVKSTNYSL
+1414 IEAPYFNVN
-1429 GSVAVSTS
+1429 GSGQYTSGSQAVTTS
-1437 DVITIGSS
+1437 DVISIGSD
-1445 VTPSA
+1445 VVPST
-1450 GLSLK
+1450 GTTLR

-1464 PSEDGGTLYTGGFT
+1464 PGEDGGTFYTAGFT
-1478 VVKTVTGKA
+1478 LVKTVTAKA

-1502 AVTTVTFTV
+1502 AVTTVEFTID
-1511 ASPLDVWEAV
+1511 SPLDVWEAV
-1521 EETTPGGIMNADAG
+1521 AQTTPDGSMLEADG
-1535 FIITKDATLKTLY
+1535 FIISKDSDVKSIY
-1548 SDNSNNAETKVNLN
+1548 SDNNNNAETRVNPN
-1562 SLSTVEGGTA
+1562 SLSTSDGGSGT
-1572 SKTYAQGDITV
+1572 KTYAQADITV
-1583 TFGGYEVS
+1583 TFGGYAVGS
-1591 GKGKNWTSMTIADPA
+1591 KGKDWTSMTIADPA

-1612 GVGAYNIAGPDNAK
+1612 GVGEYNIAGPDNAK
-1626 MEAKNSALADPTDNY
+1626 VEVKNNALADPSDNY
-1641 NHIYSELQT
+1641 NHIYSELST
-1650 THEKTFH
+1650 THEKTFK

-1663 FVKFEPEKDGEITIW
+1663 YVKFEPEKDGEITIW

-1698 RYRPVYFVDEQGK
+1698 RYRPVYFIDEQGK
-1711 SYPVKE
+1711 SYTAKSVT
-1717 VNGVPQLWSSAR
+1717 SSAR

-1797 PFPIHNGSR
+1797 PFPIHNGST

-1812 NFTDNSDD
+1812 NYTDSSND

-1835 FEVKAGKTYYFFGQG
+1835 FEVKAGKTYFFMGQG

-1860 VPTETAERPSVVI
+1860 EVKEAGSRPEVVI
-1873 TDGSTQTIKKND
+1873 EDGSTQVVTKNAAAS
-1885 VDKTFAELVS
+1885 TFAGLVA
-1895 DEPVNVTLNRSFKA
+1895 DETVNVTFNRSFTA
-1909 NTWAALVLPFSVSST
+1909 DTWAALVLPFSVSTT
-1924 QLENVFGAKTA
+1924 QFEKAFGANA
-1935 VIHFNNII
+1935 GIVHFNDIVGGKTI
-1943 NDGNTFQFILH
+1943 HLVRH
-1954 NNQMIVAG
+1954 RNQMLVAG
-1962 TPIIIS
+1962 TPVFIYPKKTIS
-1968 PTKAADTYA
+1968 SIT
-1977 FKGVRIES
+1977 FKGVQIEKS
-1985 SSVESIK
+1985 TVEEIS
-1992 GSSSE
+1992 GSATD
-1997 NNYTMLGSYEN
+1997 NPYKMIGTYEN
-2008 ATNGLNKWDYYLSAN
+2008 LAEGLNKWDYYLTAS
-2023 GNLSRLTKSDHATIK
+2023 GELSYLKSKDHASIK

-2044 RPENTGEAGARSM
+2044 RSLNPEVASSRVLS
-2057 NVSFSGV
+2057 V
-2064 DEEDD
+2064 DFGGFIDEDD
-2069 NSSTTGIINIENS
+2069 ENTTGIINVKLQDDFTANS
-2082 DGLFNGMVT
+2082 SSSNGNV
-2091 YFGDGVF
+2091 Y
-2098 NLKGQKVSSGSLE
+2098 NLKGQKVSNGSLE
-2111 NLPKG
+2111 GLAKG
-2116 VYIVNGKKVVVE
+2116 VYIINGKKMVVE

>member
-1 MHPVIFTI
+1 MIRKFLFFTT
-9 LTKFEF
+9 LF
-15 QTKINN
+15 
-21 IMTKRLLL
+21 LLV
-29 LLTFL
+29 F
-34 QVVLGGGKLWAQ
+34 GGGKAWAQ

-53 FDFTDSGQF
+53 FDFTKKADF
-62 PTDTEFN
+62 P
-69 KNSAT
+69 NSTAF
-74 SGATHLSVTGNT
+74 SNTGET
-86 CGDIYFYHN
+86 KMAVDEHDIFFYHN
-95 NTSDSST
+95 NTSKST
-102 PCSLSSSGLTFSNN
+102 FSLTDAGLTFGDN
-116 NMTQNYFVAIPL
+116 NMSSNYFVAIPL
-128 TGIHGKITVT
+128 TGIKGEITVT
-138 FKHSYSSKKASYRY
+138 FYHDYTSTNAGYRY
-152 QINDGATTFNP
+152 QLKDGTTSYSP
-163 SDANSYSSSTD
+163 SDASSSSTAKGAQPSITKTIT
-174 VNESDTENSV
+174 VNSGD
-184 TINVTNENA
+184 A
-193 VFYFGRNGSNY
+193 VFYFGRNGSSY
-204 TQIKGIKIT
+204 TNIKGIKIT
-213 TPSSTSNPKLSVFD
+213 TPTSASKPKLSVFD

-245 GRSAA
+245 GRTAA
-250 TSVSTTFEKNTD
+250 TSVSTTFEKNSD

-277 DFATLTKPTFTISS
+277 DFATLTNPTFTISS

-320 VGTGTAKL
+320 VGTGTATL
-328 TVEFI
+328 TVNFT
-333 GSDNYDGTAT
+333 GSENYDGTAT
-343 TTSATITV
+343 TTSGTITV
-351 NDATAPTLSLTTP
+351 NAATAPTLSLTTP

-374 IIELTANKV
+374 IIELTANKA
-383 FSLVEGQYTTTNGI
+383 FSLVEGQYTTTDGV
-397 NYIQG
+397 NYISG
-402 TVNGNTVTFAVDLTK
+402 TINENPVTFAVDLTK

-438 PAGKIKSSGKNNV
+438 PAGKIQSSGVSNA
-451 AQTLSFTTSSG
+451 AQTLSFTTGSG

-505 SFDNTAKSITDGG
+505 SFDNVAKSYTEGS
-518 NTYNFTRQL
+518 YSFTRQL

-558 GSSGSLRTA
+558 GSNGSERTA

-575 GKFSEGTELA
+575 GKFSAGKEKA
-585 TLTSSD
+585 TLTSSTSE
-591 AVLVKGS
+591 LVKGS
-598 VNIDA
+598 FTIDA
-603 TTYPNG
+603 ENYPNG

-630 SKPKLTLSNAGQVT
+630 SKPKLTLSNTGQAT
-644 SYVYSGSG
+644 SYAYSGSG
-652 EDTQNYEISYSYS
+652 EDSKDYEITYSYS
-665 GDVNLTSDDQSKFT
+665 GDTNLTSDDKGNFS

-688 KATGATIELD
+688 KATGATITLD
-698 LTNKKFTITGLKV
+698 VTNKKFTITGLKV

-821 GDQTGGPVPVTVTAR
+821 GDQTGGPVPVTVTAT
-836 PKSAYAA
+836 PKPAYTEK
-843 LFTNG
+843 FTNG

-853 FNVNVTERTTGMY
+853 LNVTVTDRTTGLY

-951 SQYLYKMDGGALP
+951 SQYLYKMDGGSLP

-971 SGSNYVF
+971 DANPYVY
-978 VNLQCYKDNAGS
+978 VNVQCYKEVAGS

-995 SVIPVRF
+995 SVIPVKF
-1002 NIISHDRPGTLTYSP
+1002 NIVSHTRPENVTYDP
-1017 ASDNADP
+1017 ESDGNLV
-1024 TIRNTAQTVVAT
+1024 RNTSQAVVAVGT
-1036 GDSGNNIFAKFSSTG
+1036 SGNTPKNQVYGKFSSTG

-1059 LNEPHVIEGV
+1059 LNEPHVIYGV
-1069 TQAGVFS
+1069 ERTGVFS
-1076 TEVAARKISGVQI
+1076 TEVGPRKISGVQI
-1089 HTYDSDGDFVSKM
+1089 QSNYGDNGDYVSAMTTMTYQ
-1102 NTLNYFYRFA
+1102 YRFA
-1112 TTLNVSPK
+1112 TTLNVNPK
-1120 TETVNK
+1120 TITVRVGHSEDFELPATK
-1126 GASVAN
+1126 
-1132 RTVSATYYDK
+1132 TATYYDK
-1142 VQKKDIDAT
+1142 VQKKDIDMSTA
-1151 DEGTFTYSIVSNST
+1151 EKGAVYTYSVVSNTTTATQTTFAS
-1165 DDGAGTPSSVDP
+1165 DGT
-1177 STGAITIGT
+1177 ITLGNT
-1186 EPGTMVVKVSYT
+1186 PGTVVLSVNYD
-1198 NSNEKTVN
+1198 NETSITVN
-1206 KRTSIMD
+1206 KRTSRMD
-1213 DAETTF
+1213 VATATY
-1219 TIYVNDPE
+1219 IVNIIDE
-1227 AYLPTITPDSKKFYP
+1227 NQYLPTITPATKKYYNSFNA
-1242 TQEVKVTADSH
+1242 TVKAHD
-1253 WDAYYTTDGT
+1253 DYAAYYTTDGS
-1263 DPSYTDAEHYN
+1263 DPSESSTRFSLAKGESVSVPIPENVDV
-1274 GTLVT
+1274 GTVKTIKAVSIYAGPTYSSIVQESYT
-1279 KGTTATFTVNATTT
+1279 KG
-1293 VKAKAWNDARSASS
+1293 DI
-1307 KVVSE
+1307 
-1312 TYTLGTQ
+1312 

-1329 SGAVPDYGTYYYYS
+1329 DGAAPDYGTYNYYT
-1343 ETLPVEARVNTEGAS
+1343 ETLGVEARTNTAGAS
-1358 IYYTLDGSTPEIGG
+1358 IYYTLDGSEPEIGG

-1382 GITLSGDVTIRAFA
+1382 GITISGNVNIVNIKAFA
-1396 YKDGIQSMVVTS
+1396 YKDGIQSETVIS
-1408 SYVYGS
+1408 RYAYGS
-1414 IQPPYFTVKSTNYSL
+1414 IEPPYFSVDGSGKYTL
-1429 GSVAVSTS
+1429 GSQAVTTS
-1437 DVITIGSS
+1437 NVITIGSD
-1445 VTPSA
+1445 VVPST
-1450 GLSLK
+1450 GTTLR

-1464 PSEDGGTLYTGGFT
+1464 PGEDGGTLYTAGFT
-1478 VVKTVTGKA
+1478 LVKTVTAKA

-1502 AVTTVTFTV
+1502 SVTTVEFTIT
-1511 ASPLDVWEAV
+1511 SPLDVWEAV
-1521 EETTPGGIMNADAG
+1521 AETTPDGKMQAADG
-1535 FIITKDATLKTLY
+1535 FIISRDNDIVSLY
-1548 SDNSNNAETKVNLN
+1548 SSNDNNAETKVNLN
-1562 SLSTVEGGTA
+1562 SLNSSFSGGTA
-1572 SKTYAQGDITV
+1572 SKIYAQEFITV

-1626 MEAKNSALADPTDNY
+1626 VEVKNSALADPTDNY

-1663 FVKFEPEKDGEITIW
+1663 FVKFEPEKDGEVTIW

-1797 PFPIHNGSR
+1797 PFPVHNGST

-1812 NFTDNSDD
+1812 NYTDRSND

-1860 VPTETAERPSVVI
+1860 KPTESGSRPMI
-1873 TDGSTQTIKKND
+1873 TFHANSTEDASTVKVND
-1885 VDKTFAELVS
+1885 EVQEQDLATVLS
-1895 DEPVNVTLNRSFKA
+1895 TYRNTTVNVKVERNFS
-1909 NTWAALVLPFSVSST
+1909 NHWAAIALPFSVSAT
-1924 QLENVFGAKTA
+1924 QMEKVFGAGTE
-1935 VIHFNNII
+1935 ISHFRDII
-1943 NDGNTFQFILH
+1943 NSGRTIAFRH
-1954 NNQMIVAG
+1954 HKNQMLVAG
-1962 TPIIIS
+1962 TPAIIY
-1968 PTKAADTYA
+1968 PTNTDM
-1977 FKGVRIES
+1977 
-1985 SSVESIK
+1985 SSVTFEGVQLEADAVEKMTGDCDDFSMI
-1992 GSSSE
+1992 GTFVRQPANTDYS
-1997 NNYTMLGSYEN
+1997 
-2008 ATNGLNKWDYYLSAN
+2008 LNRYDYYFGAN
-2023 GNLSRLTKSDHATIK
+2023 DGVIYRFNNSDSEKSSQAIQ

-2044 RPENTGEAGARSM
+2044 RPKDPEASSARMLS
-2057 NVSFSGV
+2057 VGFEEV
-2064 DEEDD
+2064 DDD
-2069 NSSTTGIINIENS
+2069 EYTTGIIEITD
-2082 DGLFNGMVT
+2082 DGLGERSKAKGAIGI
-2091 YFGDGVF
+2091 Y
-2098 NLKGQKVSSGSLE
+2098 NLKGQKVGEGSLE
-2111 NLPKG
+2111 GLAKG
-2116 VYIVNGKKVVVE
+2116 VYIINGKKMVVE

>member
-1 MHPVIFTI
+1 
-9 LTKFEF
+9 
-15 QTKINN
+15 
-21 IMTKRLLL
+21 MTKRLLL

-34 QVVLGGGKLWAQ
+34 QVVLGGGKAWAQ
-46 SETTLVD
+46 DEVTLVD
-53 FDFTDSGQF
+53 FNFTDNAKF

-74 SGATHLSVTGNT
+74 SGATHLTVTGNT

-128 TGIHGKITVT
+128 TGIKGEITVT
-138 FKHSYSSKKASYRY
+138 FYHDYTSTNAGYRY
-152 QINDGATTFNP
+152 QLKDGATSYSP
-163 SDANSYSSSTD
+163 SDASSHSTAQGAQP
-174 VNESDTENSV
+174 
-184 TINVTNENA
+184 TITKTIAVSSENA

-204 TQIKGIKIT
+204 TNIKGIKIT
-213 TPSSTSNPKLSVFD
+213 TPSSASKPKLSVFD

-245 GRSAA
+245 GRTAA

-277 DFATLTKPTFTISS
+277 DFATLTNPTFTISS
-291 SNTSVLSTE
+291 SDASVLNTT

-320 VGTGTAKL
+320 VGTGAATL
-328 TVEFI
+328 TVNFK
-333 GSDNYDGTAT
+333 GSDNYDGTTT

-351 NDATAPTLSLTTP
+351 NAATAPTLSLTTP

-374 IIELTANKV
+374 TIVLTANKA
-383 FSLVEGQYTTTNGI
+383 FSLVEGQYTTTNEI

-402 TVNGNTVTFAVDLTK
+402 AVNGYTVDFAVDLTK

-438 PAGKIKSSGKNNV
+438 PAGKIKSSGVNNV

-527 KFGGTYAS
+527 KFGGTYPSDAS
-535 DGSNRIIHF
+535 YRVVHF

-558 GSSGSLRTA
+558 GSNGSERKA

-575 GKFSEGTELA
+575 GKFSAGIEKT
-585 TLTSSD
+585 TLTSNSSD
-591 AVLVKGS
+591 LVKGS
-598 VNIDA
+598 VTIDA
-603 TTYPNG
+603 ATYPNG

-614 YSKNSGFN
+614 YSQNSGFN

-630 SKPKLTLSNAGQVT
+630 SKPKLTLSNTGQAT
-644 SYVYSGSG
+644 SYAYSGSG
-652 EDTQNYEISYSYS
+652 ENSKNYEIAYSYS
-665 GDVNLTSDDQSKFT
+665 GETNLTDADRSKFT

-698 LTNKKFTITGLKV
+698 LTNRKFTITGLKV

-721 KFAGNETYAESSLVV
+721 KFAGNDTYAESSLVV
-736 PFTVTGKLPFSIKLE
+736 PFTVTGKMAYSIKLE

-777 DASDNVIEMAD
+777 DASGNVIEMAD

-821 GDQTGGPVPVTVTAR
+821 SDQTGGPVPVTVTAT
-836 PKSAYAA
+836 PKSTYAA

-964 IYIDGDL
+964 IYIDDKLLGND
-971 SGSNYVF
+971 YVF

-995 SVIPVRF
+995 SVIPVKF
-1002 NIISHDRPGTLTYSP
+1002 NIVSHTRPADVTY
-1017 ASDNADP
+1017 DP
-1024 TIRNTAQTVVAT
+1024 YSNGSLVRNTSQAVVAVGT
-1036 GDSGNNIFAKFSSTG
+1036 SGNTPKNQVYGKFSSTG

-1059 LNEPHVIEGV
+1059 LNEPHVIYGV
-1069 TQAGVFS
+1069 ERTGVFS
-1076 TEVAARKISGVQI
+1076 TEVGPRKISGVQI
-1089 HTYDSDGDFVSKM
+1089 QSNYGDNGDYVSAMTTMTYQ
-1102 NTLNYFYRFA
+1102 YRFA
-1112 TTLNVSPK
+1112 TTLNVNPK
-1120 TETVNK
+1120 TQTVAK
-1126 GASVAN
+1126 DGTA
-1132 RTVSATYYDK
+1132 TQPTITATYYDK
-1142 VQKKDIDAT
+1142 VQKKDIDEST
-1151 DEGTFTYSIVSNST
+1151 TGTITYTVVSNST
-1165 DDGAGTPSSVDP
+1165 SGGTGTETTVASDGT
-1177 STGAITIGT
+1177 ITIGT
-1186 EPGTMVVKVSYT
+1186 EPGTVVVRVSYS
-1198 NSNEKTVN
+1198 NSKSITVN

-1213 DAETTF
+1213 DAETYY
-1219 TIYVNDPE
+1219 TIYVTDPE

-1253 WDAYYTTDGT
+1253 WDAYYTIDGS
-1263 DPSYTDAEHYN
+1263 DPSYTDSEQFN

-1279 KGTTATFTVNATTT
+1279 KGNTATFTVSATTT
-1293 VKAKAWNDARSASS
+1293 VKAKAYNDARNSSS
-1307 KVVSE
+1307 KIVSE
-1312 TYTLGTQ
+1312 TYTLGEQ

-1329 SGAVPDYGTYYYYS
+1329 DGAAPDYGTYNYYT
-1343 ETLPVEARVNTEGAS
+1343 ETLGVEARTNTAGAS
-1358 IYYTLDGSTPEIGG
+1358 IYYTLDGTDPEIGG
-1372 ATTYLYDGLR
+1372 ETTYLYDGLR
-1382 GITLSGDVTIRAFA
+1382 GITLSGDVTIKAFA
-1396 YKDGIQSMVVTS
+1396 YKDGIQSVVVTS

-1414 IQPPYFTVKSTNYSL
+1414 IQPPYFTVKDHDYYL
-1429 GSVAVSTS
+1429 GSVENVSTS
-1437 DVITIGSS
+1437 DQITIGSS

-1450 GLSLK
+1450 GLTLK

-1502 AVTTVTFTV
+1502 AVTTVTFNV
-1511 ASPLDVWEAV
+1511 PSPLDVWEAV
-1521 EETTPGGIMNADAG
+1521 EETTPDGKMQAKDG
-1535 FIITKDATLKTLY
+1535 FIISRNNDIVSLY
-1548 SDNSNNAETKVNLN
+1548 SSNDNNAETRVNHNSLN
-1562 SLSTVEGGTA
+1562 SSFSGGTA
-1572 SKTYAQGDITV
+1572 SKIYAQEFITV

-1591 GKGKNWTSMTIADPA
+1591 GKKDWTSMTIADPA

-1626 MEAKNSALADPTDNY
+1626 MEAKNSALADPSDNY
-1641 NHIYSELQT
+1641 NHMYSQLTT

-1663 FVKFEPEKDGEITIW
+1663 FVKFEPEKDGEVTIW

-1698 RYRPVYFVDEQGK
+1698 RYRPVYFIDEQGK
-1711 SYPVKE
+1711 SYTAKSVA
-1717 VNGVPQLWSSAR
+1717 SSAR

-1740 AASNSW
+1740 AAANSW
-1746 TGWKESQTIIHNGV
+1746 TGWHEKQTIIHQGKSMDV
-1760 STDIENKGLNAS
+1760 ENKGLNVS
-1772 ESQALYNLYKKY
+1772 ESQAIYNMYKKY

-1790 KIGDPIK
+1790 KIGDPIA
-1797 PFPIHNGSR
+1797 PFPVHNGSK

-1812 NFTDNSDD
+1812 NYTDSSND

-1860 VPTETAERPSVVI
+1860 VPTEDISSRKEVVI
-1873 TDGSTQTIKKND
+1873 GDGTTFGTQEITKAG
-1885 VDKTFAELVS
+1885 VTTTFEDLVA
-1895 DEPVNVTLNRSFKA
+1895 DETVNVTFKRKLA
-1909 NTWAALVLPFSVSST
+1909 ADTWAGLVLPFSISST
-1924 QLENVFGAKTA
+1924 QLERIFGK
-1935 VIHFNNII
+1935 
-1943 NDGNTFQFILH
+1943 NTLITHYYDIKNGRTIQLMKH
-1954 NNQMIVAG
+1954 AQQMIVAG
-1962 TPIIIS
+1962 TPVFIKPKTGGES
-1968 PTKAADTYA
+1968 
-1977 FKGVRIES
+1977 FEFNGVRIS
-1985 SSVESIK
+1985 TKDVETIS
-1992 GSSSE
+1992 GSATD
-1997 NNYTMLGSYEN
+1997 NPFTMIGTLVDDPEGIHQ
-2008 ATNGLNKWDYYLSAN
+2008 WDYYISKGDFSYRKAE
-2023 GNLSRLTKSDHATIK
+2023 GTAAMR

-2044 RPENTGEAGARSM
+2044 RPENPQVAGSRTMEIGFGAID
-2057 NVSFSGV
+2057 
-2064 DEEDD
+2064 DEEED
-2069 NSSTTGIINIENS
+2069 SSTTGIIKVVDLNES
-2082 DGLFNGMVT
+2082 SSVS
-2091 YFGDGVF
+2091 YKYHSVF
-2098 NLKGQKVSSGSLE
+2098 NLKGQKVSDGSLE
-2111 NLPKG
+2111 GLAKG
-2116 VYIVNGKKVVVE
+2116 IYIVNGQKIVIE